1 MNWEFIWLIISA
13 VLAVVGAIVLPLTF
27 LSAKNEGKF
36 KGFLGWMYDFLTF
49 KKMMLEALLKGLY
62 LVFVIF
68 ITLGSFAMLSQ
79 SFIPFIVTLVL
90 GNISARIVYEF
101 SLILLLICRNTT
113 DISKKL
119 SVNNP
124 VVKKV
129 EAKTETKAEEKVEA

>member
-1 MNWEFIWLIISA
+1 MNGELIWLIISA

-36 KGFLGWMYDFLTF
+36 KGFLGWMYEFLTF

-62 LVFVIF
+62 LMFVIF
-68 ITLGSFAMLSQ
+68 ITLGSFAMMSE
-79 SFIPFIVTLVL
+79 SFIAFFATLVL
-90 GNISARIVYEF
+90 GNIVARIIYEF

-119 SVNNP
+119 SANSLVD
-124 VVKKV
+124 KKV
-129 EAKTETKAEEKVEA
+129 EAKAEEKVEA